1 MSSTPYLTVDEV
13 LTSVKSLTQSGI
25 NQAAVTTMIQ
35 DESCLVDGVLAQR
48 YKLPIDE
55 SNVAAINI
63 IKAVVRYRVLVRIE
77 LYLRIKSTSKKGEQE
92 VLDASKYH
100 MKADKELERLQQG
113 HLQLPNVA
121 RVDDLVAFSF
131 SERVYREG
139 VDQW

>member
-48 YKLPIDE
+48 YKLPIE
-55 SNVAAINI
+55 ETNI
-63 IKAVVRYRVLVRIE
+63 SALNIVKAVVRYRVLVRIE

-139 VDQW
+139 VD